1 MKNVEITPV
10 RHAFVVKNTYH
21 SDRKCQNYD
30 LEIKAELSEEGTIT
44 LIPIS
49 KTPFDGF
56 VFIDSD
62 PDRVIAVAEMIKNFA
77 EMAKERRN

>member
-1 MKNVEITPV
+1 MKDIEITPV
-10 RHAFVVKNTYH
+10 KQVFAITNTYH

-44 LIPIS
+44 LIPLS